1 MKRSLKIILIIIFIV
16 IAIYVVYENIILPR
30 LPRVGGIIVAKDNKT
45 IALKDSLDSTER
57 SCILKIEKSPIIKD
71 VDGRKIDISD
81 LNIGDKIFATYGKVQ
96 SIYATNPPSFSNIK
110 FIQVEES
117 NKDNH
122 IPEDKLIYNNFIIN
136 QFQFEKD
143 YIALGLYM
151 LDEYLND
158 YLPSNCSIIQNTN
171 NEDIEKI
178 AIDTS
183 HISLK
188 KESEY
193 EIEIDIDID
202 TYNLVNELEIGK
214 YIFIFENEEL
224 GIIKIPFEK
233 SYDGI
238 FSDH

>member
-1 MKRSLKIILIIIFIV
+1 
-16 IAIYVVYENIILPR
+16 
-30 LPRVGGIIVAKDNKT
+30 
-45 IALKDSLDSTER
+45 
-57 SCILKIEKSPIIKD
+57 
-71 VDGRKIDISD
+71 
-81 LNIGDKIFATYGKVQ
+81 
-96 SIYATNPPSFSNIK
+96 
-110 FIQVEES
+110 
-117 NKDNH
+117 
-122 IPEDKLIYNNFIIN
+122 
-136 QFQFEKD
+136 
-143 YIALGLYM
+143 M

-193 EIEIDIDID
+193 EIEIDID